1 MKKAFFLVFVSLVF
15 AILFFSLSRQE
26 GKKRELIKDLSPLA
40 CDLSIQACEYEFN
53 KQRVRVEFKNK
64 PLLELVENELVI
76 ENLGEFNELNARIY
90 GLNMYMGDLVPSFE
104 KINENSYK
112 TDLLLGACVLDT
124 MRFRVEF
131 FEGKKPLD
139 FYFDFDMRK

>member
-112 TDLLLGACVLDT
+112 ADLLLGACVLDT

-131 FEGKKPLD
+131 FEGKRPLD